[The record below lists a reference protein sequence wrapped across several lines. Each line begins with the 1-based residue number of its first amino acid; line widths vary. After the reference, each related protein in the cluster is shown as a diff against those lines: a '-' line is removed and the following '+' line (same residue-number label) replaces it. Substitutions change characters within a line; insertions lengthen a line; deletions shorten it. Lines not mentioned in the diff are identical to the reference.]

1 MRKGQGVAPTWNLKN
16 LRECLRSPLAAV
28 YTAEQM
34 RMWIPTSF
42 SSYLITRSSVSR
54 GAKRAMLSSG
64 VDESLSVSRCSCV
77 CTSTLSPTLARSAAE
92 ELASEM

>member
-16 LRECLRSPLAAV
+16 LRECLRLPLAAV

-42 SSYLITRSSVSR
+42 RLYSMILSSV
-54 GAKRAMLSSG
+54 
-64 VDESLSVSRCSCV
+64 C
-77 CTSTLSPTLARSAAE
+77 
-92 ELASEM
+92 